1 LHIEQDPPSNGHSQL
16 TFVLCGDTTAAEV
29 PMAPFAI
36 RAALLSTLVL
46 AAAPAV
52 RAGPPEKIR
61 PPFQTDFERCALR
74 ADDAGNRSL
83 QGKPRL
89 ELLIRKTGNVYASFI
104 WSEGGIEDR
113 RFQRCLTSMGP
124 LWVFPNV
131 ASDYQRAFAPSF
143 VSSGSNVSSDLHS
156 GAGITGSSRV
166 QTFLPDINDLPEPV
180 PMNVKAAQ
188 ETLDIAD
195 WATQAERANAE
206 TVVKLYP
213 LAIEHA
219 HQALAENP
227 NDPIALRALS
237 QALAESGGDLVE
249 ARKAAERL
257 VSLDQASE
265 MGHEALLRV
274 CLASK
279 DDRCVFDSWKKAR
292 QAPDLQP
299 RSRLLADL
307 QGPTQIAVERLR
319 LSAAPG
325 SAAAAS
331 TQAAG
336 SNAATGAAQPVAPAD
351 PCAAE
356 KGDEAQALCVVKR
369 CLDEGSAAY
378 ARELSSQNGLA
389 YAAGDWRA
397 KKVAAGKLLITR
409 PIEPKAAR
417 PGEPATVGDR
427 HDALWLVTLSNADQF
442 VMRPT
447 NTEARQI
454 TVRHNRCTARVV
466 SGK

>member
-1 LHIEQDPPSNGHSQL
+1 
-16 TFVLCGDTTAAEV
+16 
-29 PMAPFAI
+29 MAPFAN
-36 RAALLSTLVL
+36 RFALPSLAVALL
-46 AAAPAV
+46 AASAV

-89 ELLIRKTGNVYASFI
+89 ELLIRKTGNVYAAFI

-113 RFQRCLTSMGP
+113 RFQRCLASMGP

-143 VSSGSNVSSDLHS
+143 VSSGSEVSTDLHS
-156 GAGITGSSRV
+156 GAGLTGSSRV
-166 QTFLPDINDLPEPV
+166 QTFLPDINDLPEPT
-180 PMNVKAAQ
+180 PLNIKAAQ

-206 TVVKLYP
+206 TVVHLYP
-213 LAIEHA
+213 QAIEHA
-219 HQALAENP
+219 RQALAENP

-237 QALAESGGDLVE
+237 QSLAESGGDLIE

-257 VSLDQASE
+257 VSLDEASE

-279 DDRCVFDSWKKAR
+279 DDRCVFEAWKKAR

-299 RSRLLADL
+299 RSRLLAEL

-319 LSAAPG
+319 QAGPSGAATTASAAQRAGASSGAPP
-325 SAAAAS
+325 AAAA
-331 TQAAG
+331 AA
-336 SNAATGAAQPVAPAD
+336 PPD
-351 PCAAE
+351 PCASE
-356 KGDEAQALCVVKR
+356 QGDEAQALCVVKR
-369 CLDEGSAAY
+369 CLDQGSADY
-378 ARELSSQNGLA
+378 AKELSSQNGLS

-397 KKVAAGKLLITR
+397 KKVADGKLLITR
-409 PIEPKAAR
+409 PILPKAAK
-417 PGEPATVGDR
+417 PGDPAPAGDR
-427 HDALWLVTLSNADQF
+427 HDALWLVNLTNAEQF

>member
-1 LHIEQDPPSNGHSQL
+1 
-16 TFVLCGDTTAAEV
+16 
-29 PMAPFAI
+29 MAPFAN
-36 RAALLSTLVL
+36 RLALSSLAVALLS
-46 AAAPAV
+46 AAAV

-89 ELLIRKTGNVYASFI
+89 ELLIRKTGNVYAAFI

-113 RFQRCLTSMGP
+113 RFQRCLASMGP

-143 VSSGSNVSSDLHS
+143 VSSGSDVSTDLHS
-156 GAGITGSSRV
+156 GAGLTGSSRV
-166 QTFLPDINDLPEPV
+166 QTFLPDINDLPEPT
-180 PMNVKAAQ
+180 PLNIKAAQ

-195 WATQAERANAE
+195 WATQSERANAE
-206 TVVKLYP
+206 TVVRLYP
-213 LAIEHA
+213 QAIEHA
-219 HQALAENP
+219 RQALAENP
-227 NDPIALRALS
+227 NDPMALRALA
-237 QALAESGGDLVE
+237 QALAESGGDLIE

-257 VSLDQASE
+257 VSLDEASE

-279 DDRCVFDSWKKAR
+279 DDRCVFESWKKAR

-299 RSRLLADL
+299 RSRLLAEL

-319 LSAAPG
+319 LAGSSAATAT
-325 SAAAAS
+325 AAAGGS
-331 TQAAG
+331 QA
-336 SNAATGAAQPVAPAD
+336 AAQPAAAD

-356 KGDEAQALCVVKR
+356 QGDEAQALCVVKR
-369 CLDEGSAAY
+369 CLDQGSADY
-378 ARELSSQNGLA
+378 AKELSSQNGLA

-397 KKVAAGKLLITR
+397 KKVADGKLLITR
-409 PIEPKAAR
+409 PIEPKAAK
-417 PGEPATVGDR
+417 PGEPPPTGDR
-427 HDALWLVTLSNADQF
+427 HDALWLVNLSNAEQF

>member
-1 LHIEQDPPSNGHSQL
+1 
-16 TFVLCGDTTAAEV
+16 
-29 PMAPFAI
+29 MAPFAI
-36 RAALLSTLVL
+36 RAAVLSAFVL
-46 AAAPAV
+46 AAATGV

-124 LWVFPNV
+124 LWVFPQV

-143 VSSGSNVSSDLHS
+143 VTSGSDVSTDLHS
-156 GAGITGSSRV
+156 GAGLTGSSRV
-166 QTFLPDINDLPEPV
+166 QTFLPDINDLPEPL
-180 PMNVKAAQ
+180 PLNPKAAQ
-188 ETLDIAD
+188 ETLDIAE

-206 TVVKLYP
+206 TVVKLYA

-227 NDPIALRALS
+227 NDPIALRALA
-237 QALAESGGDLVE
+237 QALAESGGDLIE

-279 DDRCVFDSWKKAR
+279 DDRCVFESWKKAR

-299 RSRLLADL
+299 RSRLLAEL

-319 LSAAPG
+319 LSAA
-325 SAAAAS
+325 SDKATAARA
-331 TQAAG
+331 QAAG
-336 SNAATGAAQPVAPAD
+336 SGEAAGSGAAGSGTAAAAAAQPAAPAD

-356 KGDEAQALCVVKR
+356 QGDEAQALCVVKR

-378 ARELSSQNGLA
+378 AKELSSQNGLA

-409 PIEPKAAR
+409 PIEPKAAKA
-417 PGEPATVGDR
+417 GDPAPAGDR
-427 HDALWLVTLSNADQF
+427 HDALWLVNLSNADQF